1 VQDFPQSLEDAVKY
15 VILIHSNRMSQ
26 EVWEQM
32 PAEERSA
39 GLAAYA
45 ALNADLEASGEVIAS
60 EALALPPLSK
70 TITVRDDVVLS
81 TDGPFAEA
89 KEYLAGFF
97 LVDVADQQRAV
108 EIAARIPEARFG
120 NVEVRPVMDLSAFE
134 F

>member
-1 VQDFPQSLEDAVKY
+1 MKY

-32 PAEERSA
+32 PVDERRA

-45 ALNADLEASGEVIAS
+45 QLDDDLATSGEMIVS
-60 EALALPPLSK
+60 EALSLPPMTK
-70 TITVRDDVVLS
+70 TVTVRDGVVLS
-81 TDGPFAEA
+81 TDGPYAEA

-97 LVDVADQQRAV
+97 LVDVSGVERAI
-108 EIAARIPEARFG
+108 EIAARIPEAKFG

-134 F
+134 L

>member
-1 VQDFPQSLEDAVKY
+1 VQDFPQCLEDAVKY

-39 GLAAYA
+39 GVAAYA
-45 ALNADLEASGEVIAS
+45 ALSADLEASGEVIAS

-70 TITVRDDVVLS
+70 TITVRDDVVSS

>member
-1 VQDFPQSLEDAVKY
+1 VKY

-26 EVWEQM
+26 EVWAQM

-45 ALNADLEASGEVIAS
+45 ALDEELTTSGELIVS
-60 EALALPPLSK
+60 EALSLPTMAK
-70 TITVRDDVVLS
+70 TVTVRDGTVIS

-97 LVDVADQQRAV
+97 LVDVVNPERAV
-108 EIAARIPEARFG
+108 EIAGCIPEAAFG
-120 NVEVRPVMDLSAFE
+120 NVEVRPAMDLSAFE
-134 F
+134 L

>member
-45 ALNADLEASGEVIAS
+45 ALSADLEASGEVIAS